1 MKPLKPRFK
10 FWLETEDADGI
21 FGGGKYRLLRAIEAT
36 GSLSAA
42 AEELT
47 ISYRKAW
54 GDLKKAEAGF
64 GVKLIDKVRGGA
76 GGGRTSLTDEGKA
89 LMKLFDELRTKLNLL
104 VNETF
109 EKELKKK

>member
-1 MKPLKPRFK
+1 MKTLKPRFK
-10 FWLETEDADGI
+10 FWLESDDADGI
-21 FGGGKYRLLRAIEAT
+21 FGGGKYRLLKAIDAT

-42 AEELT
+42 AEELK

-64 GVKLIDKVRGGA
+64 EVKLIDKVRGGA
-76 GGGRTSLTDEGKA
+76 GGGKTSLTDEGRA
-89 LMKLFDELRTKLNLL
+89 LMRLYDELRTKVSLI

-109 EKELKKK
+109 EKELNK